1 MAVGNQV
8 IHKIKIEQFEGP
20 LDLLL
25 QLIEEEKLE
34 ITQVSLSQVTE
45 QYIKVLNQRA
55 RENVRPEE
63 LADFLAIA
71 ARLLL
76 IKSRALL
83 PFLQWGEE
91 DEGEELTHQLK
102 IYKEYLQ
109 ATKVIAALIGKKHFS
124 FARQKLH
131 AAQEVE
137 FSPPPS
143 LTGVQLAKIF
153 AEILRTIDPL
163 VNLPSEVIR
172 KTISIQE
179 KINQIR
185 ERLFSQAQ
193 ANFSEI
199 LHEANDKTEVIVTFL
214 ALLELIKQ
222 RVVVVR
228 QDKTFEDIS
237 IERIES

>member
-8 IHKIKIEQFEGP
+8 IHQIKIEQFEGP

-25 QLIEEEKLE
+25 QLIEDEKLE
-34 ITQVSLSQVTE
+34 ITKVSLAQVTE

-55 RENVRPEE
+55 KENVRAEE

-91 DEGEELTHQLK
+91 DEGEELTQQLK
-102 IYKEYLQ
+102 IYREYLQ
-109 ATKVIAALIGKKHFS
+109 ATKTIAALINKKHFS
-124 FARQKLH
+124 FARQKLLIS
-131 AAQEVE
+131 QEVE

-143 LTGVQLAKIF
+143 LTAPHLAKTF

-163 VNLPSEVIR
+163 INLPSEIIR

-185 ERLFSQAQ
+185 ERLFKQAQ
-193 ANFSEI
+193 ANFSDI
-199 LHEANDKTEVIVTFL
+199 LREAHDKTEVIVSFL

-222 RVVVVR
+222 RAIVVR
-228 QDKTFEDIS
+228 QTKTFEDIS
-237 IERIES
+237 IERV

>member
-8 IHKIKIEQFEGP
+8 IHRIKIEQFEGP

-34 ITQVSLSQVTE
+34 ITKVSLSQVTE
-45 QYIKVLNQRA
+45 QYITVLNQRA
-55 RENVRPEE
+55 KENVRPEE
-63 LADFLAIA
+63 LADFLSIA

-102 IYKEYLQ
+102 IYREYLE
-109 ATKVIAALIGKKHFS
+109 ATKVIAGLIGKKHFS
-124 FARQKLH
+124 FARQKLLTTH
-131 AAQEVE
+131 EVE
-137 FSPPPS
+137 FSPPPA
-143 LTGVQLAKIF
+143 LTAPTLAKTF

-163 VNLPSEVIR
+163 ANLPSEVIR

-185 ERLFSQAQ
+185 ERLLKQAQ

-199 LHEANDKTEVIVTFL
+199 LREAGDKTEVIVSFL

-222 RVVVVR
+222 RIVAVR
-228 QDKTFEDIS
+228 QSNTFEDIS
-237 IERIES
+237 IERV

>member
-1 MAVGNQV
+1 M
-8 IHKIKIEQFEGP
+8 HKVKVEQFEGP

-34 ITQVSLSQVTE
+34 VTKVSLAQVTE
-45 QYIKVLNQRA
+45 QYIKMLNERA
-55 RENVRPEE
+55 KEHVRAEE

-91 DEGEELTHQLK
+91 DEGEELTRQLK
-102 IYKEYLQ
+102 IYKEYLD
-109 ATKVIAALIGKKHFS
+109 ASKVIAALIGKKHFS
-124 FARQKLH
+124 FARQKLLTVR
-131 AAQEVE
+131 EVE

-143 LTGVQLAKIF
+143 LNVSQLAKTF
-153 AEILRTIDPL
+153 AEILRAVDPL
-163 VNLPSEVIR
+163 ANLPSEVIR

-179 KINQIR
+179 KISQIR
-185 ERLFSQAQ
+185 ERIFKEAQ

-199 LHEANDKTEVIVTFL
+199 LRDAENKTEVIVSFL

-222 RVVVVR
+222 RVIVVR
-228 QDKTFEDIS
+228 QASTFDDIT
-237 IERIES
+237 IEKVS